1 MFLGSLS
8 LYPHRCE
15 RWNSSLQLCHR
26 SGSSLSTAWENML
39 RLTLESYLVDKK
51 MTAPAL
57 VWDPL
62 WAGYL
67 FRHGSSFCIG
77 GNLLCHGL
85 SHGLQ
90 ANLCSSAGSTSS
102 PSFSSNLDVCRVVSF
117 SFFSHFSASQ
127 LLCSIFY
134 PFLNV
139 RIYQH
144 HLWSKLW
151 TTWNPFWSHLASHRQ
166 HLLTTQC

>member
-51 MTAPAL
+51 ITAPAL

-90 ANLCSSAGSTSS
+90 ANLCSSTGSTSS
-102 PSFSSNLDVCRVVSF
+102 PSFSSNLEVCRVVSF
-117 SFFSHFSASQ
+117 SFFFS
-127 LLCSIFY
+127 LLCLTALMQHFL
-134 PFLNV
+134 PFLKCED
-139 RIYQH
+139 
-144 HLWSKLW
+144 L
-151 TTWNPFWSHLASHRQ
+151 PAS
-166 HLLTTQC
+166 LMV